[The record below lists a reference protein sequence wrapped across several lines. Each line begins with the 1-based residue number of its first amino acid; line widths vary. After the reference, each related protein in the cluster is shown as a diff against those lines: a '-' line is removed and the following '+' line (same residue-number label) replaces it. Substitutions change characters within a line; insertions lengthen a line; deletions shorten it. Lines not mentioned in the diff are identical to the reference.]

1 MAGGKKITDME
12 AVAIIAGNGIGG
24 GVMAV
29 PYLASKAG
37 LQPLLL
43 MSVAA
48 FAAALMMHL
57 MVLEASLK
65 TPGRQVLSILDKYLF
80 RGRKWLIYLFYGL
93 IFIGTLSNLAAY
105 IIGGAS
111 VSAGWGLPVWAGAA
125 VFYAICALVVL
136 LGMKSMGFG
145 EKAALLGMAGI
156 TVYMAIVSS
165 KGAVQMVTIRGDADA
180 WLALYGMLMFCLGSY
195 LAVPQVVS
203 GLAGD
208 GKRASRAVFFG
219 LLINLAITAII
230 AVSVMH
236 VNEQATQVAIVGWS
250 KAIGGVSGF
259 IGSAFIWLAMATSFW
274 SVSYAMKD
282 ITKEQLGIRSDIQA
296 WLCSTLPAVVM
307 LLFGSEFIEL
317 LKLAGGATGLVLVF
331 TLIPAFRNSRQDRA
345 AGWSMGKLGSVAF
358 SLAVTIAYIV
368 MVIGSTIPVD

>member
-282 ITKEQLGIRSDIQA
+282 ITKEQLGIRSDILA

>member
-37 LQPLLL
+37 LLPLLL

>member
-37 LQPLLL
+37 LLPLLL

-105 IIGGAS
+105 VIGGAS

-125 VFYAICALVVL
+125 VFYAICAMVVL
-136 LGMKSMGFG
+136 LGMKSMGLG

-165 KGAVQMVTIRGDADA
+165 NGAVQMVTIRGDADA

-208 GKRASRAVFFG
+208 GKRAGRAVFFG

-250 KAIGGVSGF
+250 KAVGGVSGF

-368 MVIGSTIPVD
+368 MVIG

>member
-1 MAGGKKITDME
+1 
-12 AVAIIAGNGIGG
+12 
-24 GVMAV
+24 
-29 PYLASKAG
+29 
-37 LQPLLL
+37 

-105 IIGGAS
+105 VIGGAS

-125 VFYAICALVVL
+125 VFYAICAMVVL
-136 LGMKSMGFG
+136 LGMKSMGLG

-165 KGAVQMVTIRGDADA
+165 NGSVQAVTVREDAGA

-219 LLINLAITAII
+219 LLINLTITVVI
-230 AVSVMH
+230 AVSVMY

-250 KAIGGVSGF
+250 KAVGGVSGF